1 VLMVHALFFCNR
13 DVLWFVRFGRQS
25 IFVKVVLFC
34 RPVFVFILFCS
45 CSAGGFSESSSF
57 SGFAPMAVSRLHA
70 M

>member
-1 VLMVHALFFCNR
+1 MLMVHALFSFNR

-45 CSAGGFSESSSF
+45 SAGGFSESSSF